1 MSKSIKDCECEPK
14 QGKIVVST
22 DLFVPPRSLDF
33 AKIASADMNAASRII
48 IVYSVAILSVFTAGI
63 FWAQRYD
70 RVDKTKL
77 MIHDIRRKGAKA
89 QEYFSNHNLKM
100 STNLLSSENCP
111 Y

>member
-1 MSKSIKDCECEPK
+1 MEVVLKINSKKDCECEPK
-14 QGKIVVST
+14 QGKLVVST

-89 QEYFSNHNLKM
+89 QEYFSYQSH
-100 STNLLSSENCP
+100 
-111 Y
+111 

>member
-1 MSKSIKDCECEPK
+1 MIAKFFQSIKDCECEPK
-14 QGKIVVST
+14 QGKLVVST

-33 AKIASADMNAASRII
+33 AKIASSDMNAASRII

-89 QEYFSNHNLKM
+89 QENFLNLNNIVYGIQY
-100 STNLLSSENCP
+100 T
-111 Y
+111 